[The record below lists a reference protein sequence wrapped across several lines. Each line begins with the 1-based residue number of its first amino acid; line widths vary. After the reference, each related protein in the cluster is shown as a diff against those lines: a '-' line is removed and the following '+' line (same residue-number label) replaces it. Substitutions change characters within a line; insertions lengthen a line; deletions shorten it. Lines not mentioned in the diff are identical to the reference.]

1 MWQRAFAAKSQKA
14 AKEGLFLGTLVYGLT
29 IPLVWFMGV
38 VAHQLVPA
46 EKIIAYGS
54 TDAVVPALAIE
65 ILPVGLTGL
74 ALAGIL
80 SVIMSTA
87 DSYLIVSVQT
97 CVHDIYKTFKPG
109 ISEKKELLLTRV
121 FAVVLPLGAL
131 IIALY
136 IKNAYNIL
144 MFAWSFYAAAAG
156 LPAFAALYWKK
167 ATKAGILSGM
177 AAGFSVTILW
187 KLIGLPF
194 GVGATVPGAI
204 ACLLALV
211 LVSLATYKKSPAPF
225 LDPYKKR
232 AAE

>member
-1 MWQRAFAAKSQKA
+1 M
-14 AKEGLFLGTLVYGLT
+14 
-29 IPLVWFMGV
+29 
-38 VAHQLVPA
+38 
-46 EKIIAYGS
+46 
-54 TDAVVPALAIE
+54 
-65 ILPVGLTGL
+65 
-74 ALAGIL
+74 
-80 SVIMSTA
+80 
-87 DSYLIVSVQT
+87 
-97 CVHDIYKTFKPG
+97 
-109 ISEKKELLLTRV
+109 
-121 FAVVLPLGAL
+121 LPLGAL

-167 ATKAGILSGM
+167 VTKAGILSGM

-194 GVGATVPGAI
+194 GIGATVPGAI

-211 LVSLATYKKSPAPF
+211 LVSLATYKKNPAPF